1 MSWLDAHECFVMD
14 IVVRD
19 RMEDLRSTIDVATA
33 PTEATVAT
41 TGAVPDARGAD
52 RAGVAR
58 VCLRAPRQ
66 RRRFQRGTTGSR

>member
-41 TGAVPDARGAD
+41 TRAAPDARGAD
-52 RAGVAR
+52 GAGVAR
-58 VCLRAPRQ
+58 VCLRAPAKTPR
-66 RRRFQRGTTGSR
+66 

>member
-41 TGAVPDARGAD
+41 TGAVPDI
-52 RAGVAR
+52 
-58 VCLRAPRQ
+58 APRPD
-66 RRRFQRGTTGSR
+66 GMLTPSIGSPNSVASSNAFS

>member
-33 PTEATVAT
+33 PTEAPVAT

-58 VCLRAPRQ
+58 VCLRAP
-66 RRRFQRGTTGSR
+66 TKTSR